1 MTPDRDARGRLGH
14 YAVQY
19 GLALGVKVI
28 AVDSGDSKK
37 ALTESYGVETFVDF
51 AKTKDVVGDV
61 LALTGMGADAVVV
74 TSGNAKAYAQAAD
87 ITAGW

>member
-1 MTPDRDARGRLGH
+1 M
-14 YAVQY
+14 
-19 GLALGVKVI
+19 
-28 AVDSGDSKK
+28 
-37 ALTESYGVETFVDF
+37 DF